1 MAHLNNYSRCFMD
14 SAHGF
19 YGKSIELKY
28 HHGGVKCK
36 VSGYKSKYEDLT
48 KTTEDYVSNYAKTQS
63 SLSKEVISTLK
74 AKLIS
79 ELNATGKK
87 QVKDKYR
94 KKLEHN
100 IAVLNDT
107 EERLKKEKAAQM
119 KDLIDTLKPEMN
131 GDMILSFIDDYASML
146 KNGLPETQCDIIN
159 SKRFLLPIALAFG
172 LISRGENAQ
181 EAKKFLTLVSELLP
195 SIFKTEEG
203 AKEFIDTY
211 SAAETHL
218 IYIEKKGTKEL
229 IPLMEGVISKLYLK
243 SIEKQSV
250 NATLFGQIP
259 SELFNQI
266 KNYPPPQ
273 K

>member
-1 MAHLNNYSRCFMD
+1 MD

-19 YGKSIELKY
+19 YGISIELKY

-36 VSGYKSKYEDLT
+36 VISGYKSKYKDLT

-63 SLSKEVISTLK
+63 SLSKEVINTLK
-74 AKLIS
+74 AKLMS

-107 EERLKKEKAAQM
+107 EGRLKKEKAAQM
-119 KDLIDTLKPEMN
+119 KDLIDTIKPGMN
-131 GDMILSFIDDYASML
+131 GDMAFSFIGDYASML
-146 KNGLPETQCDIIN
+146 ENGMPETQCDIIN
-159 SKRFLLPIALAFG
+159 SKLFLLAIALAFTS
-172 LISRGENAQ
+172 ISDGENAQ

-211 SAAETHL
+211 RDAEFQL
-218 IYIEKKGTKEL
+218 IYIEKKHPKEL